1 MQCKLLLLVSRWG
14 NAAYPCLQQLYWIS
28 ENKINETTER
38 PSQMNKQFLRFC
50 SKSEKK
56 HTHTQKEKRKHGQ
69 KKIIIRNVERIRI
82 RKRFKGK
89 IYAFFWFSLSW
100 QIGRSFFFIY
110 FSLFFLPSRLCFF
123 SYPLWVANCE
133 GCLRIFVNIY
143 AGSLRKRLIM

>member
-100 QIGRSFFFIY
+100 QIGRSFFFYLLLSFFFAIA
-110 FSLFFLPSRLCFF
+110 FMFLFIPIVGCK
-123 SYPLWVANCE
+123 LW